1 MNNLA
6 IIPSIRECIILIFY
20 AFLKSKFNAYIG
32 FSFDGDAVF
41 AWLHAQS
48 YFSKNIKE
56 NNQCVLILLLM

>member
-6 IIPSIRECIILIFY
+6 IIPSIRDWIILIFY
-20 AFLKSKFNAYIG
+20 AFLKSKLNADIG

-48 YFSKNIKE
+48 YFFFK
-56 NNQCVLILLLM
+56 ILEKIINVY